1 MRAGGAAALRRVDEL
16 VAIVRAI
23 AAGFVVSGIGVTL
36 WGGIGAFPGL
46 AGVNLRFL
54 PQVPWAIVPM
64 TLFLVGYIRY
74 LNGAGWPRSTAAAR
88 RRNLRLNAVA
98 ADVWPMALLAGF
110 IGLAALVPL
119 SAILG
124 RLFALPADA
133 QQTSIPVAMP
143 PLTVFLLFVM
153 SSIVAGVIEES
164 GFRGYMQG
172 TIERRHGFAV
182 ALLVSGTVFGL
193 AHFTHH
199 PAQTLEIL
207 PFYLAVSAIYGGLAY
222 ATNSI
227 LPGMVLHAGG
237 DLWSMTRQWMTQR
250 PYWQLASSSAPAPA
264 LVWNTGIDAAFV
276 TSVVS
281 FLLLSAI
288 ATWAIVGVRRASVA
302 ATPTSSTHPA
312 AASFPGA

>member
-1 MRAGGAAALRRVDEL
+1 MTA
-16 VAIVRAI
+16 VRAI
-23 AAGFVVSGIGVTL
+23 VAGFLVSGIGVAL

-46 AGVNLRFL
+46 AGLNLRFA

-64 TLFLVGYIRY
+64 AIFLVAYLRY
-74 LNGAGWPRSTAAAR
+74 LNGAGWPRSTSDAR
-88 RRNLRLNAVA
+88 RRSLRLNSLA

-110 IGLAALVPL
+110 IGLSALVPL
-119 SAILG
+119 SAILS

-133 QQTSIPVAMP
+133 QQTAIPAAMP
-143 PLTVFLLFVM
+143 PVTTFLLLTM

-172 TIERRHGFAV
+172 PIERRYGFAV

-199 PAQTLEIL
+199 PAQTLQIL

-250 PYWQLASSSAPAPA
+250 PYWQLAPTTAPTPA
-264 LVWNTGIDAAFV
+264 LIWDTGVDAAFV

-281 FLLLSAI
+281 FLLLAAI
-288 ATWAIVGVRRASVA
+288 AAWAIAGVRRASAVTTSTS
-302 ATPTSSTHPA
+302 ATRPD
-312 AASFPGA
+312 AASSPAV